1 MEENCLICNKND
13 FVSLIV
19 KVVDFCNFEC
29 EFCRYYLER
38 EKHHSS
44 LELDTFEKLLDK
56 ACEYNVSHGHRH
68 LTVIFHGG
76 EPLLWGY
83 ENFEKSMKIEE
94 KIKQKYSD
102 FKFHNSIQTNG
113 SLISDKWALFLKNN
127 NFSIGISIDG
137 PENINFHRNK
147 AICTGKVLENIRL
160 LTKQNCKYGILS
172 VITEQHRDYS
182 KEYYD
187 FLVTNN
193 IHNVGFCYCFD
204 TKGENSVSNE
214 TLSFFLINFFELY
227 YNGNFKLH
235 VREFEFAIKICLG
248 IRVEGCTFS
257 FRRNCGN
264 YFAIRP
270 NGDICFCDSYDLSEK
285 PLGNILKIDFEYIK
299 KCNEFTDIISR
310 VSSHSNDECDSC
322 EIHNICG
329 GGCARHILTDGK
341 HAFCDTYKILY
352 PHIYAKVN
360 KLRSR

>member
-1 MEENCLICNKND
+1 M
-13 FVSLIV
+13 
-19 KVVDFCNFEC
+19 
-29 EFCRYYLER
+29 
-38 EKHHSS
+38 
-44 LELDTFEKLLDK
+44 
-56 ACEYNVSHGHRH
+56 
-68 LTVIFHGG
+68 
-76 EPLLWGY
+76 LWGY

-235 VREFEFAIKICLG
+235 VREFEFVIKICLG

-285 PLGNILKIDFEYIK
+285 PLGNILKTDFEYIK